1 MQDQRAHIYFAPQNT
16 GKPNTSTLLHIRM
29 RLQKYAVYRRRTPG
43 AVGIYIYMYIYTY
56 IYTFIHI
63 YIYNPSS
70 LVILVNQSSHGI

>member
-43 AVGIYIYMYIYTY
+43 AVGIYI
-56 IYTFIHI
+56 HI
-63 YIYNPSS
+63 YIYIYIIH
-70 LVILVNQSSHGI
+70 LFIFMYIYIILVV

>member
-43 AVGIYIYMYIYTY
+43 AVGIYIHTY
-56 IYTFIHI
+56 IYI
-63 YIYNPSS
+63 YILYIYSY
-70 LVILVNQSSHGI
+70 LCIYI